1 MSSNLSIISIVL
13 TLIISLLLPPAFLI
27 GYAMRHKKQGIWSA
41 WLVGALGFFVPQ
53 ILVRLPLLNVLGAN
67 PGFLAFT
74 QTHPVLYVLGLA
86 FSAGLF
92 ELIGRFAVAMLLR
105 KNLTYRRSLAAGLGH
120 GGIEAMLIVGMA
132 YINNLVF
139 LFLIQTGGF
148 DAFVAQTAA
157 AGVDVTYLK
166 TIPDTLATTPGALY
180 LLAGFERILTMI
192 CHAAMSMIVC
202 YAVHRKRILPGVLI
216 CLGIHT
222 FIDSVAGISLMI
234 GKGLTQAAAYT
245 IIYILL
251 TAVTVLAIAILK
263 NIRARWAAEEA
274 QEVPYD
280 SQA

>member
-1 MSSNLSIISIVL
+1 MSSLSVMFILV
-13 TLIISLLLPPAFLI
+13 TLIISLILPPVVLVV
-27 GYAMRHKKQGIWSA
+27 YALRHKKQGIWSA
-41 WLVGALGFFVPQ
+41 WLLGAVGFVVPQ
-53 ILVRLPLLNVLGAN
+53 ICIRLQLLNVLSARA
-67 PGFLAFT
+67 GFQEFT
-74 QTHPVLYVLGLA
+74 QTHPALYALGMA

-92 ELIGRFAVAMLLR
+92 ELAGRFAVAMLLR
-105 KNLTYRRSLAAGLGH
+105 KKLTYRRALAAGLGH

-139 LFLIQTGGF
+139 LALIQTGGF

-166 TIPDTLATTPGALY
+166 TIPDTLAATPSVLY
-180 LLAGFERILTMI
+180 LLAGFERLLTMTY
-192 CHAAMSMIVC
+192 HASMSMIVC
-202 YAVHRKRILPGVLI
+202 YAVYRKRILSGLLI
-216 CLGIHT
+216 CLAIHT
-222 FIDSVAGISLMI
+222 TIDSVAGISLMI

-251 TAVTVLAIAILK
+251 TAVTVLAVLVLK